1 MGILYETNSG
11 VTTAMKF
18 RTLLRHI
25 REGMKNIFRNGW
37 MTFASIAAVTTTL
50 ILVAVFLALVL
61 NLDQMARNIEQD
73 VQISTL
79 IELTADEDQIVE
91 LGEEIE
97 QIDGVAEVQF
107 SSNDNE
113 LESLIDSMGDDG
125 QAWVMLEQDNPLNHV
140 YIVEAD
146 IPEETEAIANQISEL
161 DSVEDVLYGQE
172 VVDRLF
178 QFNNY
183 ARAIGMGLIIAL
195 VFTAIFLISNTIKI
209 TIIARSTEI
218 GIQKLVGATNSFIRW
233 PFFVEGALL
242 GILGSITPMAV
253 IVGGYYYIYHNLPG
267 ITNTFRFI
275 DLLPFN
281 PFAWQLSGMVLLI
294 GAVIGVWGSVMSV
307 RKFLKV

>member
-1 MGILYETNSG
+1 
-11 VTTAMKF
+11 MKF

-25 REGMKNIFRNGW
+25 REGTKNIFRNGW

-79 IELTADEDQIVE
+79 IDVMADEDQIVA

-113 LESLIDSMGDDG
+113 LERLIESMGDEG

-140 YIVEAD
+140 YIVEAVV
-146 IPEETEAIANQISEL
+146 PEDTEAIANQIEEL
-161 DSVEDVLYGQE
+161 DNVENVLYGQE
-172 VVDRLF
+172 VVEQLF

-183 ARAIGMGLIIAL
+183 ARAIGLALIVAL

-218 GIQKLVGATNSFIRW
+218 GIQKLVGATNAFIRW

-242 GILGSITPMAV
+242 GILGSLAPIAV
-253 IVGGYYYIYHNLPG
+253 IIGGYYYVYHNFPDAV
-267 ITNTFRFI
+267 TFRFVE
-275 DLLPFN
+275 LLPFD

-294 GAVIGVWGSVMSV
+294 GALIGVWGSVMSV

>member
-1 MGILYETNSG
+1 MEMLYEINSG

-25 REGMKNIFRNGW
+25 REGTKNIFRNGW

-79 IELTADEDQIVE
+79 IDVMADEDQIVA

-113 LESLIDSMGDDG
+113 LERLIESMGDEG

-140 YIVEAD
+140 YIVEAVV
-146 IPEETEAIANQISEL
+146 PEDTEAIANQIEEL
-161 DSVEDVLYGQE
+161 DNVENVLYGQE
-172 VVDRLF
+172 VVEQLF

-183 ARAIGMGLIIAL
+183 ARAIGLALIVAL

-218 GIQKLVGATNSFIRW
+218 GIQKLVGATNAFIRW

-242 GILGSITPMAV
+242 GILGSLAPIAV
-253 IVGGYYYIYHNLPG
+253 IIGGYYYVYHNFPDAV
-267 ITNTFRFI
+267 TFRFVE
-275 DLLPFN
+275 LLPFD

-294 GAVIGVWGSVMSV
+294 GALIGVWGSVMSV

>member
-1 MGILYETNSG
+1 MELLYEINSG

-25 REGMKNIFRNGW
+25 REGTKNIFRNGW

-79 IELTADEDQIVE
+79 IDVTADEDQIVR

-113 LESLIDSMGDDG
+113 LSKLIESMGDEG
-125 QAWVMLEQDNPLNHV
+125 QAWSMFEQDNPLNHV
-140 YIVEAD
+140 YIVEASV
-146 IPEETEAIANQISEL
+146 PEETEAIANQIEEL
-161 DSVEDVLYGQE
+161 DSVENVLFGKE
-172 VVDRLF
+172 VVEQLF

-183 ARAIGMGLIIAL
+183 ARAVGLALIIAL

-242 GILGSITPMAV
+242 GILGSLAPVAV
-253 IVGGYYYIYHNLPG
+253 ILGGYYYIYNNFTDV
-267 ITNTFRFI
+267 INFRFVE
-275 DLLPFN
+275 LLPFD

-294 GAVIGVWGSVMSV
+294 GAVIGIWGSVMSV

>member
-1 MGILYETNSG
+1 
-11 VTTAMKF
+11 MKF
-18 RTLLRHI
+18 RTLLRHL

-79 IELTADEDQIVE
+79 IDLTAEEDEIVE

-113 LESLIDSMGDDG
+113 LESLIESMGDEG
-125 QAWVMLEQDNPLNHV
+125 QAWIMLEQDNPLNHV
-140 YIVEAD
+140 YIVEAAV
-146 IPEETEAIANQISEL
+146 PEETEAVADQISEL

-172 VVDRLF
+172 VVERLF
-178 QFNNY
+178 QFTNY
-183 ARAIGMGLIIAL
+183 ARAIGLVLIVAL

-242 GILGSITPMAV
+242 GILGSITPIAV
-253 IVGGYYYIYHNLPG
+253 IVGGYYYIYHNLPS
-267 ITNTFRFI
+267 IMENFRFI

>member
-1 MGILYETNSG
+1 
-11 VTTAMKF
+11 MKF
-18 RTLLRHI
+18 RTLLRHL

-61 NLDQMARNIEQD
+61 NLDQMARNIEED
-73 VQISTL
+73 VQISTM
-79 IELTADEDQIVE
+79 IDVTADEDQIVE

-107 SSNDNE
+107 SSNENE
-113 LESLIDSMGDDG
+113 LNSLIDSMGDEG
-125 QAWVMLEQDNPLNHV
+125 QAWVMLEQDNPLSHV
-140 YIVEAD
+140 YTVEAAV
-146 IPEETEAIANQISEL
+146 PEDTEAVAGQIEEL
-161 DSVEDVLYGQE
+161 NNVENVLYGQE
-172 VVDRLF
+172 VVDDLF
-178 QFNNY
+178 EFTNY
-183 ARAIGMGLIIAL
+183 ARAIGLGLIVAL

-242 GILGSITPMAV
+242 GILGSLVPVAV
-253 IVGGYYYIYHNLPG
+253 IVGGYYYVYNYFPAAVS
-267 ITNTFRFI
+267 FQFVE
-275 DLLPFN
+275 LLPFN
-281 PFAWQLSGMVLLI
+281 PFAWQLSGMVLCIGALI
-294 GAVIGVWGSVMSV
+294 GIWGSVMSV

>member
-1 MGILYETNSG
+1 MVILYEINSE

-18 RTLLRHI
+18 RTLIRHI
-25 REGMKNIFRNGW
+25 REGIKNIFRNGW

-61 NLDQMARNIEQD
+61 NLDQMARNIEED
-73 VQISTL
+73 VQITTM
-79 IELTADEDQIVE
+79 IDLTANEDEIVQ

-97 QIDGVAEVQF
+97 QIDGVEEVQF

-113 LESLIDSMGDDG
+113 LKKLIESMGDEG
-125 QAWVMLEQDNPLNHV
+125 QAWQMLEQDNPLNHV
-140 YIVEAD
+140 YIVEASV
-146 IPEETEAIANQISEL
+146 PENTEAIADQIEEL
-161 DSVEDVLYGQE
+161 DSVDNVLYGKE
-172 VVDRLF
+172 VVDQLF

-183 ARAIGMGLIIAL
+183 ARAIGLALIVAL

-242 GILGSITPMAV
+242 GILGSIVPMAV
-253 IVGGYYYIYHNLPG
+253 ILGGYYYVYHNF
-267 ITNTFRFI
+267 TNVVTFRFVE
-275 DLLPFN
+275 LLPFN
-281 PFAWQLSGMVLLI
+281 PFAWQLAGMVLLI